1 MNKIIKKDK
10 GAWAWVPPLYFT
22 QGLPYIIV
30 IGLSTIMYKRLGV
43 SNTDLAFY
51 TSLLGLP
58 WVLKPLWSPF
68 VDLKST
74 KRNWF
79 LSMQLLIAITLLAVG
94 FILTSDL
101 FFYGSLTFFFITAI
115 ASATNDIA
123 TDGFYMLSLTEKKQ
137 SFFVGIRNTSYR
149 LAVITGSGLIVI
161 LAGKLETYYGNNSKA
176 WSITII
182 VTALL
187 MLLLTIYNFFF
198 TPNRET
204 PTATKKD
211 APDSF
216 KKVFISFFKK
226 ENIGFT
232 IAFILS
238 YRLGE
243 SQLGKMAQPFM
254 LDEKKLGGLELSTE
268 TIGLMHGTIG
278 ILMLVI
284 GGILGGILISKDG
297 LKKWLLPMM
306 LSLNIPN
313 MFYALLAITK
323 TTNIIAITGV
333 VIIEQLGYGFGF
345 TAFLIYLLYVAD
357 GKSKT
362 SHYAIA
368 TGFMALGAML
378 AGAISGFIQEQL
390 GYSLFFIWVVIA
402 AIPSFILLKY
412 IKFPADFGKKT
423 NIVND

>member
-1 MNKIIKKDK
+1 MIQKDK
-10 GAWAWVPPLYFT
+10 RAWAWVPVLYFT

-30 IGLSTIMYKRLGV
+30 IGLSTIMYKRLGI
-43 SNTDLAFY
+43 SNADIGLY

-68 VDLKST
+68 VDIKST

-79 LSMQLLIAITLLAVG
+79 LIMQLVVVATLLGVG
-94 FILTSDL
+94 FTLQTNSFLVLTL
-101 FFYGSLTFFFITAI
+101 AFFFMTAI

-123 TDGFYMLSLTEKKQ
+123 TDGYYMIGLSEKKQ
-137 SFFVGIRNTSYR
+137 SFFVGIRSTAYR

-161 LAGKLETYYGNNSKA
+161 VAGYLEKYYGDNSKA

-182 VTALL
+182 ITALL
-187 MLLLTIYNFFF
+187 MLLLTVYNFIV
-198 TPNRET
+198 TPKYEAV
-204 PTATKKD
+204 TAIKKD
-211 APDSF
+211 KPTSF
-216 KKVFISFFKK
+216 IEVFSSFFKK
-226 ENIGFT
+226 SNIGIT

-238 YRLGE
+238 FRLGE
-243 SQLGKMAQPFM
+243 SQLGKMVKPFM
-254 LDEKKLGGLELSTE
+254 LDTRAEGGLELSTE
-268 TIGLMHGTIG
+268 LVGIIDGTVG
-278 ILMLVI
+278 IVMLVI
-284 GGILGGILISKDG
+284 GGILGGILISRDG

-306 LSLNIPN
+306 LILNIPN
-313 MFYALLAITK
+313 VFYAILAFTN
-323 TTNIIAITGV
+323 TTSIIAITGV

-345 TAFLIYLLYVAD
+345 TAFLIYLLYVAE

-368 TGFMALGAML
+368 TGFMALGAMF

-390 GYSLFFIWVVIA
+390 GYSYFFVWVVIA
-402 AIPSFILLKY
+402 AIPSFILLKH

-423 NIVND
+423 TLSNE

>member
-1 MNKIIKKDK
+1 MSKVIKKDK

-30 IGLSTIMYKRLGV
+30 IGLSTIMYKRLGI
-43 SNTDLAFY
+43 SNTDLALY

-74 KRNWF
+74 KRTWF
-79 LSMQLLIAITLLAVG
+79 LSMQILISITLLSVG
-94 FILTSDL
+94 FVLTSNL
-101 FFYGSLTFFFITAI
+101 FFYASLAFFFITAI

-161 LAGKLETYYGNNSKA
+161 LAGKLETYYNDNSKA

-182 VTALL
+182 CTATL
-187 MLLLTIYNFFF
+187 MFLLTIYNFFI
-198 TPNRET
+198 TPKHET
-204 PTATKKD
+204 LAVEKKD
-211 APDSF
+211 QPTNF
-216 KKVFISFFKK
+216 KEVFISFFKK
-226 ENIGFT
+226 QNIGYT

-254 LDEKKLGGLELSTE
+254 LDDKKLGGLELSTE
-268 TIGLMHGTIG
+268 TIGVIHGTIG
-278 ILMLVI
+278 IIMLVI
-284 GGILGGILISKDG
+284 GGILGGILISRDG
-297 LKKWLLPMM
+297 LKKWLFPMM

-313 MFYALLAITK
+313 IFYALLAITK
-323 TTNIIAITGV
+323 TTSLIAITGV

-378 AGAISGFIQEQL
+378 AGAISGFLQEKL

-412 IKFPADFGKKT
+412 IKFPVDFGKKQA
-423 NIVND
+423 